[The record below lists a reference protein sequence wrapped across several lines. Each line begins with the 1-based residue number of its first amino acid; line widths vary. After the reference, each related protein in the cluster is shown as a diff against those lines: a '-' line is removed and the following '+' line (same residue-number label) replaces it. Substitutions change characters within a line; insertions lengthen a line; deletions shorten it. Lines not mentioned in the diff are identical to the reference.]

1 MTMDLEHLQYSH
13 VRYIRLT
20 TMDELI
26 TQVEDGSTKDKIKLV
41 KPMMPVNNG
50 NGGIGL
56 VPWGMFNPHREFE
69 IDRGLIMFNVDC
81 VGGLAK
87 GYIQVSSDI
96 KLADSPN
103 QPNNVTPFPR

>member
-1 MTMDLEHLQYSH
+1 MTMDLEHLKYNH

-26 TQVEDGSTKDKIKLV
+26 TQVEDGSSPDMIKLV

-56 VPWGMFNPHREFE
+56 VPWGMFNPKREFE
-69 IDRGLIMFNVDC
+69 IKRDLIMFDSDC

-87 GYIQVSSDI
+87 GYLQMSSDI
-96 KLADSPN
+96 QVASDSSN
-103 QPNNVTPFPR
+103 SNITPIR